1 MVEKPTPYIYDMS
14 KSYIEGKY
22 ALGIISSIMPENCVY
37 IVIQGN
43 LSERYGY
50 YYLSYNK
57 KQEYKNLKL
66 NSKGTSLYSKKEET
80 KETDEVGTKTNL
92 IPIIKGETYTFEA
105 GGNGAIEFY
114 NSSGI
119 KITKSLP
126 HLNPVEGARYKWT
139 ITIPLETDIT
149 HVTFLGYNSKKA
161 TLTGFFIEEKN
172 TNFELKLI
180 EENFDLDIIISLR
193 KLLNIGAGTGG
204 TFYNVLDYGV
214 SELSEDNSAALQIA
228 IDEVNAQGGGILWI
242 PKGTYNFKSSRVQ
255 VNNGNMEAA
264 VWAKSKVSIIGE
276 SLSGTVLK
284 MIGDS
289 ANGHGFTLFG
299 FYNNT
304 TPLEGCSYMNF
315 TIDGADAT
323 ITEYNHHGKAFYYHN
338 IKDCVFRD
346 LRLLNTPATAL
357 GIDML
362 VNTVMDSI
370 YCENCGREWVYD
382 TGNGGAGI
390 GIGTGKFANENYVIR
405 NCICVGCGHFGIFLE
420 DQGIFSPA
428 KDKNYPKGAI
438 VTNNICRNGRYG
450 GIGLRGGRYVLI
462 QNNICYEN
470 NDAGIEVD
478 YGTKECDIMNNIC
491 YANKE
496 SGIAIENIVSG
507 DKENLNFSGNRL
519 SGNKIGMKI
528 NSPTSG
534 LSIIGN
540 IVKSNTSS
548 GLTFINN
555 QVDTII
561 KNNII
566 IGDNNFQD
574 DYFTGSTT
582 NNDLL
587 SQSF

>member
-1 MVEKPTPYIYDMS
+1 MIENRPKILNLINKLNKNKVDKDVYSTFVDSIDKKVDDNSNLIEEIANNEVRVELVEQTTKSTIDKYIEDGTIANLTIEDNSIETVKYKDESITEPKLGNDILDSVESLLYEKAILIDLTKSEELIKGKIENNIPIEDDSGNVYFTPYVKVSDYESLTLMVEKPTPYIRFYDMS

-289 ANGHGFTLFG
+289 ANGT
-299 FYNNT
+299 
-304 TPLEGCSYMNF
+304 
-315 TIDGADAT
+315 
-323 ITEYNHHGKAFYYHN
+323 K
-338 IKDCVFRD
+338 
-346 LRLLNTPATAL
+346 
-357 GIDML
+357 
-362 VNTVMDSI
+362 
-370 YCENCGREWVYD
+370 
-382 TGNGGAGI
+382 
-390 GIGTGKFANENYVIR
+390 
-405 NCICVGCGHFGIFLE
+405 GCG
-420 DQGIFSPA
+420 S
-428 KDKNYPKGAI
+428 
-438 VTNNICRNGRYG
+438 ICAVDSNLNLLD
-450 GIGLRGGRYVLI
+450 IGDGDESSLLT
-462 QNNICYEN
+462 YEN
-470 NDAGIEVD
+470 ASATMKDVPEVN
-478 YGTKECDIMNNIC
+478 YE
-491 YANKE
+491 
-496 SGIAIENIVSG
+496 
-507 DKENLNFSGNRL
+507 
-519 SGNKIGMKI
+519 
-528 NSPTSG
+528 
-534 LSIIGN
+534 
-540 IVKSNTSS
+540 
-548 GLTFINN
+548 
-555 QVDTII
+555 
-561 KNNII
+561 
-566 IGDNNFQD
+566 
-574 DYFTGSTT
+574 
-582 NNDLL
+582 
-587 SQSF
+587 